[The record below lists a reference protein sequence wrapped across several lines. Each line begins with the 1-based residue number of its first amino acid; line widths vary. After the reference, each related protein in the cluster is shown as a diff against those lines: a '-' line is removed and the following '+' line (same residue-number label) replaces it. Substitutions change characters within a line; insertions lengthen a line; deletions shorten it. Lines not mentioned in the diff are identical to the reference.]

1 MKLTNNLQLPFAPE
15 QIRRFQR
22 VFFLASA
29 LLLPFLLQGCAEK
42 HVRVRPWA
50 TAIAVRPHLTG
61 PLATSP
67 PDPTEIEAPELS
79 LPAPR
84 FPSPLIVVR
93 QPARPRIA
101 LQPAPESAE
110 SHKPAAPLL
119 EPELTPQELASA
131 QQQMN
136 ESIAIAQK
144 NLNAAKGRSLNSTQA
159 DLTSKVN
166 SFLQES
172 KQAVHDGDWTRAR
185 NLAKKAQVLS
195 EELAASL

>member
-1 MKLTNNLQLPFAPE
+1 
-15 QIRRFQR
+15 
-22 VFFLASA
+22 
-29 LLLPFLLQGCAEK
+29 LLPVWLQGCAEK
-42 HVRVRPWA
+42 QVRGRPWV

-61 PLATSP
+61 PRVASP
-67 PDPTEIEAPELS
+67 PDLAEIEAPDLS

-93 QPARPRIA
+93 QPVRPRVPV
-101 LQPAPESAE
+101 QPAPETPE
-110 SHKPAAPLL
+110 SRKPPAPLL
-119 EPELTPQELASA
+119 EPELTPQELAVA

-136 ESIAIAQK
+136 ESITIAQK
-144 NLNAAKGRSLNSTQA
+144 NLSAAKGRSLNPTQA

-172 KQAVHDGDWTRAR
+172 KQAVQDGDWTRAR

>member
-1 MKLTNNLQLPFAPE
+1 MKLTNILQLPFAAE
-15 QIRRFQR
+15 QISRFQG
-22 VFFLASA
+22 VSFLAVVF
-29 LLLPFLLQGCAEK
+29 LLPFLLQGCAEK
-42 HVRVRPWA
+42 QVRVRPWA

-61 PLATSP
+61 PRATSP
-67 PDPTEIEAPELS
+67 PDLAEIEAPDFS

-93 QPARPRIA
+93 QPVRPRVPV
-101 LQPAPESAE
+101 QPAPETAE
-110 SHKPAAPLL
+110 SHKPLAPLL
-119 EPELTPQELASA
+119 EPELTPQELAVA

-144 NLNAAKGRSLNSTQA
+144 NLNATKGRSLNPTQA